1 MHVSVALNLT
11 EAAHAAANVLKL
23 VYAAAPNG
31 HC

>member
-1 MHVSVALNLT
+1 MHASVALT

-23 VYAAAPNG
+23 LYAAAPNG